1 MKTRI
6 LSLIGALALCLVA
19 LTNAG
24 AAQNRSSCN
33 CAKLEAQCL
42 TGCPC
47 AEFYCNA
54 TNCSS
59 QCVCPI
65 FCPQSS

>member
-19 LTNAG
+19 LTEVGTAQ
-24 AAQNRSSCN
+24 AACSLN
-33 CAKLEAQCL
+33 CAKARQQCL
-42 TGCPC
+42 SGCPC
-47 AEFYCNA
+47 AEFICEPA
-54 TNCSS
+54 NCWS

-65 FCPQSS
+65 FCPSNS